1 MADGRL
7 PAQCQRGAGGDSGLL
22 APQARQ
28 VRAGFADSAHGPA
41 IYSNLSTADRVCL
54 DDYARGVNLFIAQ
67 HPDSLP
73 AEFRLL
79 FYRPRPWSGVDSV
92 SIGLVMVQML
102 DTHWE
107 VKLGR
112 ERITAK
118 LNDSKLEGD
127 LYPVGSWRDHPPT
140 GLVVDWSQPRPMPPA
155 LTSDLRKILA
165 LPLFTAMYIPK

>member
-1 MADGRL
+1 M
-7 PAQCQRGAGGDSGLL
+7 
-22 APQARQ
+22 
-28 VRAGFADSAHGPA
+28 
-41 IYSNLSTADRVCL
+41 CL

-127 LYPVGSWRDHPPT
+127 LYPVGHGAIIRPLDWWWT
-140 GLVVDWSQPRPMPPA
+140 GASRVRCRRP
-155 LTSDLRKILA
+155 
-165 LPLFTAMYIPK
+165 